1 MTEIVNTAQSEAW
14 NGYEGEHWADHA
26 DRYDAVN
33 SGINEPLLTAGR
45 VGTGDR
51 VLDIGCGNGQLTRA
65 AARRAASATGIDLS
79 GPMLARA
86 RAGAKSEG
94 VDNVSF
100 EQGDAQV
107 FGFAPGS
114 FDVALS
120 RFGIMFFADPVAAF
134 TNIAR
139 ALSARGRLA
148 IAVPAMAESDIGAVF
163 AAAAPHLP
171 GFEIGHGFSAFAD
184 PAATADLLTAAGF
197 TEVANDLV
205 ESESVWGAD
214 VGDATEFVMGWGPTR
229 YHRQRNDFAT
239 DDALRGAIAG
249 ALAPFAGT
257 DAIRLRAAS
266 RLITATVA
274 PR

>member
-33 SGINEPLLTAGR
+33 SGINEPLLSAAK
-45 VGTGDR
+45 VGAGDR

-65 AARRAASATGIDLS
+65 AARRAAAATGVDLS

-86 RAGAKSEG
+86 RLLARSEA

-114 FDVALS
+114 FDVAVS

-139 ALSARGRLA
+139 ALGPGGRLA
-148 IAVPAMAESDIGAVF
+148 VAVPVTPESDIAGVF
-163 AAAAPHLP
+163 AAAAAHLP
-171 GFEIGHGFSAFAD
+171 GFEAGHGFDVFAD
-184 PAATADLLTAAGF
+184 PEATADLLGAAGF
-197 TEVANDLV
+197 TGVTNELV
-205 ESESVWGAD
+205 LTDSVWGAD
-214 VGDATEFVMGWGPTR
+214 IDDATEFVVGWGPVR
-229 YHRQRNDFAT
+229 YHRLCNDFGT
-239 DDALRGAIAG
+239 DAEVRAAVAG
-249 ALAPFAGT
+249 ALEPFAG
-257 DAIRLRAAS
+257 DGPVRLRAAS
-266 RLITATVA
+266 RLVTATIA
-274 PR
+274 LP

>member
-1 MTEIVNTAQSEAW
+1 MTHIVNTAQSEAW

-33 SGINEPLLTAGR
+33 SGINEPLLTAATIGP
-45 VGTGDR
+45 GDR

-65 AARRAASATGIDLS
+65 AARRAASATGVDLS

-86 RAGAKSEG
+86 RLLAESEG

-114 FDVALS
+114 YDVAIS

-139 ALSARGRLA
+139 ALGPGGRLA
-148 IAVPAMAESDIGAVF
+148 VAVPAMADSEIAGVF
-163 AAAAPHLP
+163 AAAAAHLP
-171 GFEIGHGFSAFAD
+171 GFEVGHGFSALAD
-184 PAATADLLTAAGF
+184 PVATADLLGAAGF
-197 TEVANDLV
+197 AGVENELV
-205 ESESVWGAD
+205 VTDSVWGAD
-214 VGDATEFVMGWGPTR
+214 VDDATEFVVGWGPVR
-229 YHRQRNDFAT
+229 YHRLRNDFGT
-239 DDALRGAIAG
+239 DAEVRAAVAA
-249 ALAPFAGT
+249 ALAPFAG
-257 DAIRLRAAS
+257 DGPIRLRAAS
-266 RLITATVA
+266 RLVTATVA
-274 PR
+274 LP